1 MSSDEPSCPSG
12 LRDDSAIDRS
22 GATSGIDT
30 ARQALDF
37 WTSLV
42 DAWWRKQSDSLPD
55 DLRRTLRIT
64 LDQSMAM
71 WASVVAQIDK
81 AMLYRSNRDTPP
93 RVRTPLLII
102 YALVNRHYMTDLEPR
117 RSMIRRLLDTGLDVY
132 FIDWAYPD
140 RADSALT
147 LDDYLNRY
155 VDRFVDG
162 IRPAHGVGGLNILG
176 ICQGG
181 TLGRC

>member
-1 MSSDEPSCPSG
+1 MKSVNGDPLLGREI
-12 LRDDSAIDRS
+12 LRDLSEFRRKLES
-22 GATSGIDT
+22 GA
-30 ARQALDF
+30 AMLPAP
-37 WTSLV
+37 
-42 DAWWRKQSDSLPD
+42 DSLEVG
-55 DLRRTLRIT
+55 IT
-64 LDQSMAM
+64 PK
-71 WASVVAQIDK
+71 SVVAQIDK
-81 AMLYRSNRDTPP
+81 AMLYRFDRDTPP

-140 RADSALT
+140 RADSAIT
-147 LDDYLNRY
+147 LDNYLNRY

-162 IRPAHGVGGLNILG
+162 ICSVHGVGGLNILG
-176 ICQGG
+176 ICQGR